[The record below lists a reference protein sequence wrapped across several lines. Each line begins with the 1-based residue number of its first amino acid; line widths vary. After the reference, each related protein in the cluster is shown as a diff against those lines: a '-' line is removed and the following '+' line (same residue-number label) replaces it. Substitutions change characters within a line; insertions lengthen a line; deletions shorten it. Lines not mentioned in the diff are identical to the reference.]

1 MDERVLNEAMESLS
15 LIKDVIN
22 RTSKSF
28 AAFSKIFIYW
38 GILFFLNSIMQ
49 MVLVAHQETLLA
61 VSGRYPMI
69 SYIFPVGVTAFLAII
84 IYRQVSKHLPLIG
97 LEKHLMIVWILT
109 LIMNII
115 PPRIQIGSTPGIDIQ
130 SITIHYSNFFS
141 MIFSLAIALIITSLF
156 TGYKQPKYV
165 GAVYICISLLYA
177 YFNLPPIFNGPTIQL
192 LYFLSL
198 PFTFL
203 YLGFFLRTQQ
213 AGGYEIE
220 Y

>member
-1 MDERVLNEAMESLS
+1 MDEQVLNEAMESLS
-15 LIKDVIN
+15 LIKGVIN

-38 GILFFLNSIMQ
+38 GILFLLNSILQ
-49 MVLVAHQETLLA
+49 TVMVAYKEILLDI
-61 VSGRYPMI
+61 SGGYPI
-69 SYIFPVGVTAFLAII
+69 INYIFHVFPIGGIALLAII
-84 IYRQVSKHLPLIG
+84 IYRQVSKNLPLIG

-115 PPRIQIGSTPGIDIQ
+115 PPKIKIGSTIGIDIQ
-130 SITIHYSNFFS
+130 SVTIHYSNLS
-141 MIFSLAIALIITSLF
+141 TMVFSLAIALIITSLF

-165 GAVYICISLLYA
+165 GVIYICISLLYA
-177 YFNLPPIFNGPTIQL
+177 YLPPIFNNTIIQF

-203 YLGFFLRTQQ
+203 YLGIFLKNQQ
-213 AGGYEIE
+213 SGRY
-220 Y
+220 